1 MRGTSK
7 SLQEGVEGGLE
18 GVLEGVLG
26 EGLGWGIVV
35 KIRSGAV
42 YNANSKF
49 EGLTLLKYI
58 VCPCLPAALTSV
70 SGSCITHATLQC
82 EDVKMQRE

>member
-7 SLQEGVEGGLE
+7 GLQEGVEGGLE
-18 GVLEGVLG
+18 GVLEGGLG
-26 EGLGWGIVV
+26 EGLV